1 MEKYENFVDEYIEI
15 AKEGIETI
23 LQGVKNIGWLIFGSV
38 LVVILFPFWL
48 VGKRERH
55 LTQRALD
62 AAIVFPEL
70 NAAIKNLAAS
80 LVALGKPP
88 RQ

>member
-23 LQGVKNIGWLIFGSV
+23 LQGVKKIGWLIFGSV
-38 LVVILFPFWL
+38 LVVLLFPFWL

-55 LTQRALD
+55 LTQRAPD
-62 AAIVFPEL
+62 AGGRW
-70 NAAIKNLAAS
+70 S
-80 LVALGKPP
+80 
-88 RQ
+88 

>member
-1 MEKYENFVDEYIEI
+1 MEKFENFVDEYIEI

-23 LQGVKNIGWLIFGSV
+23 FQGVKNLCWIIFGSV
-38 LVVILFPFWL
+38 LVVLLFPFWL

-55 LTQRALD
+55 LTQHALG
-62 AAIVFPEL
+62 AAIAFSEL
-70 NAAIKNLAAS
+70 NAALENFVAS
-80 LVALGKPP
+80 LAALGKPP

>member
-1 MEKYENFVDEYIEI
+1 MEKFENFVDEYIEI

-23 LQGVKNIGWLIFGSV
+23 LQGAKNLGWLIFGSV
-38 LVVILFPFWL
+38 LVVLLFPFWL

-55 LTQRALD
+55 LTPLALD
-62 AAIVFPEL
+62 AAIAFPEL
-70 NAAIKNLAAS
+70 NAALEKFVSSLAE
-80 LVALGKPP
+80 LGKPP